1 MKKEW
6 KSTKAMADY
15 NLNIAVIGESY
26 SKNQLPNQQ
35 CGTDEYV
42 DIIDLRT
49 GQLGSVK
56 IYINKTGKHIKK
68 GEVFY
73 LDRMKKEIEFCM
85 FQYRLISKKEN

>member
-6 KSTKAMADY
+6 RSTKAMADH
-15 NLNIAVIGESY
+15 NLNVAVIGEPY
-26 SKNQLPNQQ
+26 GKKQHPNQQ

-56 IYINKTGKHIKK
+56 IYINKTGRHIKK

-85 FQYRLISKKEN
+85 FQYQLISTKED